1 MRGPPLYS
9 FTITVVLM
17 KLQSLFSLRYF
28 ASLLVLVSLFAASCS
43 NDKGKVEGVN
53 MLYGTDSK
61 VWKTAKQTDATGD
74 KVKQTNAQEN
84 EQLRIFANG
93 TYNMTNATGAVNG
106 KYTFD
111 QAGKTITMTPDGAT
125 TSNTFAVETLT
136 DDKLTLKSSDGA
148 ALMLE
153 AE

>member
-1 MRGPPLYS
+1 
-9 FTITVVLM
+9 M
-17 KLQSLFSLRYF
+17 KTQSLFSLRYF
-28 ASLLVLVSLFAASCS
+28 ASLLLLLSLFATACN

-61 VWKTAKQTDATGD
+61 VWKTAKETSSTGD
-74 KVKQTNAQEN
+74 KVKQTDAQKQE
-84 EQLRIFANG
+84 ELRIFANG
-93 TYNMTNATGAVNG
+93 TYNMTGANGAVSG

-111 QAGKTITMTPDGAT
+111 QTGKTLTMTPDNAT
-125 TSNTFAVETLT
+125 TSNTFTVETLT
-136 DDKLTLKSSDGA
+136 DKKLTLKSADGA

>member
-1 MRGPPLYS
+1 
-9 FTITVVLM
+9 M
-17 KLQSLFSLRYF
+17 KTQSLFSLRYV
-28 ASLLVLVSLFAASCS
+28 ASLLLLLSLFVTACGG

-61 VWKTAKQTDATGD
+61 VWKTAKETNAGGEKVEQTDA
-74 KVKQTNAQEN
+74 QEQQ
-84 EQLRIFANG
+84 ELRIFANG
-93 TYNMTNATGAVNG
+93 TYNMTGGSGAVSG

-111 QAGKTITMTPDGAT
+111 QAGKTITMTPDGGT

-136 DDKLTLKSSDGA
+136 DDKLTLKSPAGA
-148 ALMLE
+148 SLMLE

>member
-1 MRGPPLYS
+1 
-9 FTITVVLM
+9 
-17 KLQSLFSLRYF
+17 
-28 ASLLVLVSLFAASCS
+28 
-43 NDKGKVEGVN
+43 

-61 VWKTAKQTDATGD
+61 VWKTAKETSAAGDKVAQTDAQ
-74 KVKQTNAQEN
+74 KQE
-84 EQLRIFANG
+84 ELRIFANG
-93 TYNMTNATGAVNG
+93 TYNMTGASGAVSG

-111 QAGKTITMTPDGAT
+111 QAGKTVTMTPDGAT

-136 DDKLTLKSSDGA
+136 DKKLTLKSADGA

>member
-1 MRGPPLYS
+1 MKPQS
-9 FTITVVLM
+9 F
-17 KLQSLFSLRYF
+17 FSLRYV
-28 ASLLVLVSLFAASCS
+28 ASLLLLLTLFATACG

-61 VWKTAKQTDATGD
+61 VWKTAKETSSTGD
-74 KVKQTNAQEN
+74 KVKQTDAQKQE
-84 EQLRIFANG
+84 ELRIFANG
-93 TYNMTNATGAVNG
+93 TYNMTGATGAISG

-136 DDKLTLKSSDGA
+136 DDKLTLKSPDGA

-153 AE
+153 SE

>member
-1 MRGPPLYS
+1 
-9 FTITVVLM
+9 M
-17 KLQSLFSLRYF
+17 KPHSLFSLRYI
-28 ASLLVLVSLFAASCS
+28 ASLLMLLSLFTAACG

-61 VWKTAKQTDATGD
+61 VWKTAKELDTTGD
-74 KVKQTNAQEN
+74 KVKQTSAQKQE
-84 EQLRIFANG
+84 ELRIFANG
-93 TYNMTNATGAVNG
+93 TYNMTGATGAVSG

-111 QAGKTITMTPDGAT
+111 QAGKTITMTPDGSA

-136 DDKLTLKSSDGA
+136 DKKLTLKSAEGA

-153 AE
+153 AQ

>member
-1 MRGPPLYS
+1 
-9 FTITVVLM
+9 M
-17 KLQSLFSLRYF
+17 KTNSLFSLRYI
-28 ASLLVLVSLFAASCS
+28 ASLLLLMSLFVTACGS
-43 NDKGKVEGVN
+43 DKGKVEGVN

-61 VWKTAKQTDATGD
+61 VWKTAKETDATGD
-74 KVKQTNAQEN
+74 KMTQTDAQEN
-84 EQLRIFANG
+84 EELRIFANG
-93 TYNMTNATGAVNG
+93 TYNMTGASGAVMG

-111 QAGKTITMTPDGAT
+111 QAGKSITMTPDGSA

-136 DDKLTLKSSDGA
+136 DDKLTLKSADGS

>member
-1 MRGPPLYS
+1 
-9 FTITVVLM
+9 M
-17 KLQSLFSLRYF
+17 KLQSLFSFRYF

-74 KVKQTNAQEN
+74 KVKQTNAQEG

-93 TYNMTNATGAVNG
+93 TYNMTGATGAVNG

-111 QAGKTITMTPDGAT
+111 QAGKSLTMTPDGAT

-136 DDKLTLKSSDGA
+136 DDKLTLKAADGS

-153 AE
+153 KE

>member
-1 MRGPPLYS
+1 MKNSQLVARS
-9 FTITVVLM
+9 FLASFA
-17 KLQSLFSLRYF
+17 LLLSLFVV
-28 ASLLVLVSLFAASCS
+28 ACG
-43 NDKGKVEGVN
+43 NDKGKVEAVN

-61 VWKTAKQTDATGD
+61 MWKTAKETSAAGD
-74 KVKQTNAQEN
+74 KVKQTDTQKQE
-84 EQLRIFANG
+84 ELRIFANG
-93 TYNMTNATGAVNG
+93 TYNMTGTAGAISG

-111 QAGKTITMTPDGAT
+111 QAGKTVTMTPDGSA

-136 DDKLTLKSSDGA
+136 DDKLTLKSADGA

>member
-1 MRGPPLYS
+1 
-9 FTITVVLM
+9 M
-17 KLQSLFSLRYF
+17 KTQPTFSLRYV
-28 ASLLVLVSLFAASCS
+28 ASVLLLLSLFATACG

-61 VWKTAKQTDATGD
+61 VWKTHKETDTTGD
-74 KVKQTNAQEN
+74 KVKQTDAQKQE
-84 EQLRIFANG
+84 ELRIFANG
-93 TYNMTNATGAVNG
+93 TYVMTGATGAVNG

-111 QAGKTITMTPDGAT
+111 QAGKTVTMTPDGSA

-136 DDKLTLKSSDGA
+136 DDKLTLKSADGA

>member
-1 MRGPPLYS
+1 
-9 FTITVVLM
+9 M
-17 KLQSLFSLRYF
+17 KPQSIFSLRYV
-28 ASLLVLVSLFAASCS
+28 ASLLVLLTLFATACG

-61 VWKTAKQTDATGD
+61 VWKTAKETSSAGD
-74 KVKQTNAQEN
+74 KVKQTDAQKQE
-84 EQLRIFANG
+84 ELRIFANG
-93 TYNMTNATGAVNG
+93 TYNMTGATGAISG

-136 DDKLTLKSSDGA
+136 DDKLTLKSADGA

>member
-1 MRGPPLYS
+1 
-9 FTITVVLM
+9 M

-61 VWKTAKQTDATGD
+61 VWKTAKETDTTGD
-74 KVKQTNAQEN
+74 KVKQTDAQKQQE
-84 EQLRIFANG
+84 LHVFANSNY
-93 TYNMTNATGAVNG
+93 TLTDGAAGAISG

-111 QAGKTITMTPDGAT
+111 QAAKSITFTPEGKPA
-125 TSNTFAVETLT
+125 STFAVETLT
-136 DDKLTLKSSDGA
+136 DDKLTLKSADGA

-153 AE
+153 KE

>member
-1 MRGPPLYS
+1 
-9 FTITVVLM
+9 M

-28 ASLLVLVSLFAASCS
+28 AGLLVLVSLFAASCS

-61 VWKTAKQTDATGD
+61 VWKTAKQTDATGS
-74 KVKQTNAQEN
+74 KVKETTAQKD

-93 TYNMTNATGAVNG
+93 TYNMTGATGAVNG

-136 DDKLTLKSSDGA
+136 DDKLTLKAADGS

-153 AE
+153 KQ

>member
-1 MRGPPLYS
+1 MKPQS
-9 FTITVVLM
+9 F
-17 KLQSLFSLRYF
+17 FSLRYF
-28 ASLLVLVSLFAASCS
+28 ASLLILLSLFATACG

-61 VWKTAKQTDATGD
+61 VWKTAKETDTAGD
-74 KVKQTNAQEN
+74 KVKQTDAQKQE
-84 EQLRIFANG
+84 ELRIFANG
-93 TYNMTNATGAVNG
+93 TYNMTGTAGAVSG

-111 QAGKTITMTPDGAT
+111 QAGKTITLIPDVGT

-136 DDKLTLKSSDGA
+136 DDKLTLKSADGA

-153 AE
+153 AQ